1 MLSWLYEM
9 FMSFVTFIL
18 SLLGLSS
25 DKKTV
30 TFAEDTKDG
39 ETPLTQDTSP
49 TSEQESA

>member
-1 MLSWLYEM
+1 M

-39 ETPLTQDTSP
+39 ETPLTQDTP
-49 TSEQESA
+49 PPQESA